1 MFFIIFW
8 NNDSKND
15 DRYNKNDNIH
25 KSEALKLL
33 DKQTLTLEEC
43 QNLIVR
49 I

>member
-15 DRYNKNDNIH
+15 DRYNKDDIIH
-25 KSEALKLL
+25 ESKALKLL
-33 DKQTLTLEEC
+33 DKQTLTLVEC